1 MLNNSPLYLKQDMVI
16 RDEDYC
22 RRNGLMGLTDKQLKA
37 TPTHGAA
44 GPATTAATMA
54 TAPTCR
60 SGTASPAP

>member
-37 TPTHGAA
+37 YPNAWRSW
-44 GPATTAATMA
+44 PRNYDAATA